1 MQETDRRTSCK
12 QTKCVRGCYQ
22 LRGLVVSGNPV
33 SEEPKLRHY
42 IIKALPCLEALDDKP
57 LRTKVQC
64 HKYCDRGS
72 FILVLL
78 QVEVPTVVS
87 SSSVYI
93 LCKRQIAEQA
103 ANKPSVYAVCTR
115 LLSTPRSGCQR
126 QPSLGRAQ
134 TSSLYNQGPPV
145 PGGPRRQTTEN
156 KGTVS

>member
-1 MQETDRRTSCK
+1 MLDLPVLLQ
-12 QTKCVRGCYQ
+12 CVRGCYQ

-103 ANKPSVYAVCTR
+103 ANKPTAE
-115 LLSTPRSGCQR
+115 Q
-126 QPSLGRAQ
+126 
-134 TSSLYNQGPPV
+134 
-145 PGGPRRQTTEN
+145 
-156 KGTVS
+156 